1 MSGTDAT
8 QMVVVR
14 HGETVWNLSG
24 RQQGQQDSELSELGV
39 RQAQATA
46 DALAGEQVEA
56 VYSSDLGRA
65 MQTAR
70 MIGQRLRMEVVS
82 DIRLR
87 ERHLG
92 IMQGKTFEQ
101 IEQTLP
107 EVSARSRVGDPD
119 PDYEI
124 PQGESIRQ
132 RFERGVAGAED
143 LARRHAGGR
152 ILLVTHGGILDSF
165 FRKALGLAL
174 TAPRRFSIFNAS
186 INVFTIADGQ
196 WRLDS
201 WGDIGH
207 LQGMGTMDDW

>member
-1 MSGTDAT
+1 MSGTGTT

-14 HGETVWNLSG
+14 HGETVWNVSG
-24 RQQGQQDSELSELGV
+24 CQQGQQDSELSELGI
-39 RQAQATA
+39 RQARATA
-46 DALAGEQVEA
+46 DALAGEQIDA
-56 VYSSDLGRA
+56 LYSSDLGRA

-70 MIGQRLRMEVVS
+70 MIGQRLRMEVTS
-82 DIRLR
+82 DVRLR

-107 EVSARSRVGDPD
+107 EAYARFRSDD

-124 PQGESIRQ
+124 PQGESARQ
-132 RFERGVAGAED
+132 RFDRSTACAED
-143 LARRHAGGR
+143 LARRHTGGR

-165 FRKALGLAL
+165 FRKALGLTL
-174 TAPRRFSIFNAS
+174 TAPRRFSLFNAS
-186 INVFTIADGQ
+186 VNAFAITDGQ